1 MKKVVQQQY
10 WEEVF
15 VIIQLIQWMSVVMEI
30 VCTARKTVQN
40 IALDLNSDL
49 ILMQILRI

>member
-1 MKKVVQQQY
+1 MKKVVQQQC

-15 VIIQLIQWMSVVMEI
+15 VIIQLIHMMSVVMEI
-30 VCTARKTVQN
+30 VGIARKTVQN
-40 IALDLNSDL
+40 IALDLNLDL